1 MDVVR
6 RVRVAVLV
14 DDETNKGNR
23 IIVRSGRFRQRQV
36 AWSGIGGGEASCLAS
51 GVGVG
56 GEASCLASGGGE
68 LLASG
73 GGELLVSGGGKA
85 AGGETTVVD
94 CEKG

>member
-1 MDVVR
+1 MLG
-6 RVRVAVLV
+6 AALA
-14 DDETNKGNR
+14 EAK
-23 IIVRSGRFRQRQV
+23 QV
-36 AWSGIGGGEASCLAS
+36 AWRVASAEVS
-51 GVGVG
+51 DVGVR